1 MATVS
6 WIVLA
11 KDVLE
16 DNNGNTV
23 IVSPITTLVVDKFPQ
38 KVNIRIAFG
47 LKDLDRSSDKKIKI
61 GVGQLVKNQLAS
73 EPITNNNIKNM
84 LGQGEMKLPE
94 LFNNEEEVYADF
106 ETSIIL
112 NDFEFKEK
120 GNYFASIQ
128 LDNSGL
134 TTFFNVTNSEDNN

>member
-1 MATVS
+1 MGTVS

-16 DNNGNTV
+16 DNDGNTI
-23 IVSPITTLVVDKFPQ
+23 IVSPITTLVLDKFPQ

-47 LKDLDRSSDKKIKI
+47 LKDLDKTSDNKITV
-61 GVGQLVKNQLAS
+61 GVGQLVKNQLSS
-73 EPITNNNIKNM
+73 EPITKNNIKSM
-84 LGQGEMKLPE
+84 LGQGEIELPE
-94 LFNNEEEVYADF
+94 LFNNDRTVYADF

-120 GNYFASIQ
+120 GNYFASLQIG
-128 LDNSGL
+128 NGGL

>member
-1 MATVS
+1 MGTVS

-16 DNNGNTV
+16 DNDGNTV

-73 EPITNNNIKNM
+73 ESINNNIKNM
-84 LGQGEMKLPE
+84 LGQGEMELPE

-106 ETSIIL
+106 ETSIVL

-128 LDNSGL
+128 LDNSRL
-134 TTFFNVTNSEDNN
+134 TTFFNVTSSQDVN

>member
-1 MATVS
+1 MGTVS

-16 DNNGNTV
+16 DNDGNTI
-23 IVSPITTLVVDKFPQ
+23 IVSPITTLVLDKFPQ

-47 LKDLDRSSDKKIKI
+47 LKDLDKTSDNKITV
-61 GVGQLVKNQLAS
+61 GVGQLVKNQLS
-73 EPITNNNIKNM
+73 NESITKNNIKSM
-84 LGQGEMKLPE
+84 LGQGEMELPE
-94 LFNNEEEVYADF
+94 LFNSEEVYGDF

-134 TTFFNVTNSEDNN
+134 TTYFNVTTSQDGN